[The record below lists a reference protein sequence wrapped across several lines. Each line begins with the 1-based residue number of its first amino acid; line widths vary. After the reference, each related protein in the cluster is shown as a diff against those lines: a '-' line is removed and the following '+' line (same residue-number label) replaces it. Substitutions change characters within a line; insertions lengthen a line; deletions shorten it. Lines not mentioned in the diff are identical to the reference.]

1 MIHKCNKKESLV
13 LFFPYSMGK
22 DFLSGG
28 VTKILI
34 ANLQKKITL
43 KWEVHLIVPLDNEGL
58 VKYIERYCP
67 NVEIHQIDFT
77 FPCRFKDEKY
87 FWERIKLIY
96 KNGIKCINSSKNVK
110 KILYSLRP
118 KIVHFQTVASFV
130 YLKYAKKLGAKVIL
144 HAHVYRIA
152 DNKILLKI
160 ILYHCKKNVDLILTP
175 TKDIKK
181 LFQNKIS
188 TQVIKNP
195 IVETYKTKN
204 NIINKRY
211 KSKENY
217 LFNTVNNYKSGN
229 KCVNFVFVGRIN
241 RVKQIHYFLEAMV
254 KLDKMM
260 IKKIML
266 WIIGKPNNEVDKL
279 YKDELENYVD
289 RYRLQNVVSFIGY
302 VDNVGDYLKTMNV
315 GILLSKSEALPMAG
329 IEYMINRLPVIAFNN
344 PGLRELIIDK
354 YSGFLVKNNNLN
366 ELAKII
372 EFCVLNPDEL
382 NKMGNN
388 ARRLAKKEYNINKY
402 TETLLEIYDKLL
414 NSE

>member
-1 MIHKCNKKESLV
+1 MIYKCNKKERLV

-43 KWEVHLIVPLDNEGL
+43 KWEVHLIIPLDNEGL

-118 KIVHFQTVASFV
+118 KIVHFQTVASFI

-181 LFQNKIS
+181 LFQNKIN
-188 TQVIKNP
+188 TRVIKNP
-195 IVETYKTKN
+195 IVETYNTKN

-211 KSKENY
+211 KAKENY
-217 LFNTVNNYKSGN
+217 LFNAVNDCKSGN

-241 RVKQIHYFLEAMV
+241 RVKQIHCFLEAMV
-254 KLDKMM
+254 KLDKM
-260 IKKIML
+260 IIEKIRL

-279 YKDELENYVD
+279 YKD
-289 RYRLQNVVSFIGY
+289 SFIGY
-302 VDNVGDYLKTMNV
+302 VDNVGDYLKMMNV

-329 IEYMINRLPVIAFNN
+329 IEYMINGLPIIAFNN
-344 PGLRELIIDK
+344 PGLCELIIDK
-354 YSGFLVKNNNLN
+354 YSGFLIKDDNIN
-366 ELAKII
+366 ELVKII
-372 EFCVLNPDEL
+372 EFCILNPKEL

-388 ARRLAKKEYNINKY
+388 AKELARKEYNINKY

-414 NSE
+414 NSEQIIF